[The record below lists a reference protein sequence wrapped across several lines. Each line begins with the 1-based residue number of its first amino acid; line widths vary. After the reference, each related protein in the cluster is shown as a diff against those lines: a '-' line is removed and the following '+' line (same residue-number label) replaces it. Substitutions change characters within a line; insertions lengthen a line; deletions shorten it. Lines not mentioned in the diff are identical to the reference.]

1 MFCLKEYNKGYCMKK
16 NLIFILL
23 IFLTSCNLEFDDNKS
38 EYDNIPDMIEASS
51 YEIAFITDV
60 GQLKD
65 KSFNQGTWE
74 GVKKYAY
81 DNNKTYKYYQPAN
94 GNSATDDDRYD
105 AIKAGIKGGG
115 KIIICV
121 GYMQG
126 NALEKAAKEYP
137 DVKFIFIDGWELGFE
152 NVCALIYKE
161 EQAGYLAG
169 YSLIMDG
176 FRNIGFC
183 GGGGGINPACQRFG
197 YGYIQGANDASEI
210 LNETINIKY
219 SWLYGASFSDS
230 PELLTMLEGWYQTGT
245 EVVFACG
252 GSMCKSAF
260 SAAAANKKYVVGVD
274 VDQGNESNTVITS
287 AIKNLQIGTIYA
299 LEQYYSDW
307 SIMANNTISLGII
320 EDAVGLP
327 MDSSKF
333 KKFTHEDYYNIY
345 NQIKEGLTI
354 IDNDPTN
361 AEIKKYSNVIIDYIK

>member
-1 MFCLKEYNKGYCMKK
+1 MIRIN
-16 NLIFILL
+16 ILL
-23 IFLTSCNLEFDDNKS
+23 LLILLSGCQFSNNENKS
-38 EYDNIPDMIEASS
+38 EYDEIPDMIEASS

-105 AIKAGIKGGG
+105 AIMAGINGGA

-126 NALEKAAKEYP
+126 NALEKAAKKFP
-137 DVKFIFIDGWELGFE
+137 NINFIFVDGWQLELD
-152 NVCALIYKE
+152 NVCALVYKE

-169 YSLIMDG
+169 YAIVMDG
-176 FRNIGFC
+176 FNNIGFS
-183 GGGGGINPACQRFG
+183 GGGGGTNPACQRFG
-197 YGYIQGANDASEI
+197 YGYIQGANDAGKNMNKI
-210 LNETINIKY
+210 INIKY

-245 EVVFACG
+245 DIVFACG

-260 SAAAANKKYVVGVD
+260 SAAAANRKYVIGVD
-274 VDQGNESNTVITS
+274 VDQSDESNTVITS
-287 AIKNLQIGTIYA
+287 AVKHLRTGIIYA
-299 LEQYYSDW
+299 LGQYYEDW
-307 SIMANNTISLGII
+307 SLMANKTLRLGI
-320 EDAVGLP
+320 EEEAVGLP
-327 MDSSKF
+327 IASSKF
-333 KKFTHEDYYNIY
+333 NQFSEEDYDEIY
-345 NQIKEGLTI
+345 NRIKEGLII
-354 IDNDPTN
+354 IDNNPKDV
-361 AEIKKYSNVIIDYIK
+361 EIKYYSNVVIDYIK

>member
-1 MFCLKEYNKGYCMKK
+1 MKK
-16 NLIFILL
+16 SLILILF
-23 IFLTSCNLEFDDNKS
+23 IFLTSCNFEFDDNKS

-81 DNNKTYKYYQPAN
+81 DNKKTYKYYQPAN

-137 DVKFIFIDGWELGFE
+137 DIKFIFIDGWQLELE
-152 NVCALIYKE
+152 NVSALVYKE

-197 YGYIQGANDASEI
+197 YGYIQGANDAGKI
-210 LNETINIKY
+210 INETINIKY

-307 SIMANNTISLGII
+307 SIMANKTISLGIT
-320 EDAVGLP
+320 EDAVGLS

-333 KKFTHEDYYNIY
+333 RQFSHNEYNNIY
-345 NQIKEGLTI
+345 HQIKEGLII
-354 IDNDPTN
+354 IDNDPNN